1 MCIRD
6 RITDLPDVMPT
17 EMIAYGRLTL
27 MTTMH
32 CPLHCDK
39 KNCRVASGRELL
51 TDRMGKRF
59 PLRKTGSG
67 CRVEILNSAP
77 IYMADRLSQVS
88 ANVIRL
94 LFTIE
99 TPQECVKITREYRD
113 AMAGKPVSPP
123 SDFTRGHFTRGVK

>member
-1 MCIRD
+1 MKETPENWCACKTACRVVKYKGNLID
-6 RITDLPDVMPT
+6 RRSLFDKN
-17 EMIAYGRLTL
+17 
-27 MTTMH
+27 
-32 CPLHCDK
+32 K